1 MNKSMKVK
9 RSSSMDSIYLSAP
22 DADADI
28 EANEER
34 KDGEG
39 ENDNLLLSKS
49 KMLGQSMVNNIF
61 SCGKILLSPM
71 AGQLAAS

>member
-1 MNKSMKVK
+1 MNKTMTMK
-9 RSSSMDSIYLSAP
+9 RSSSLDSIYLSAH

-34 KDGEG
+34 KDGEEG
-39 ENDNLLLSKS
+39 KDNFLLSRS
-49 KMLGQSMVNNIF
+49 KMLGQSMVNNII

>member
-1 MNKSMKVK
+1 
-9 RSSSMDSIYLSAP
+9 MDSIYLSAP

-28 EANEER
+28 EASEER

>member
-1 MNKSMKVK
+1 
-9 RSSSMDSIYLSAP
+9 MDSIYQAP

-49 KMLGQSMVNNIF
+49 NILGQSMVNNIF
-61 SCGKILLSPM
+61 SYGKILLSPM

>member
-28 EANEER
+28 EASEER

-39 ENDNLLLSKS
+39 ENGDRW
-49 KMLGQSMVNNIF
+49 
-61 SCGKILLSPM
+61 
-71 AGQLAAS
+71 

>member
-1 MNKSMKVK
+1 
-9 RSSSMDSIYLSAP
+9 MDSIYLSAP

-49 KMLGQSMVNNIF
+49 KMLGQSMVNSIF
-61 SCGKILLSPM
+61 SYGKILLSPM